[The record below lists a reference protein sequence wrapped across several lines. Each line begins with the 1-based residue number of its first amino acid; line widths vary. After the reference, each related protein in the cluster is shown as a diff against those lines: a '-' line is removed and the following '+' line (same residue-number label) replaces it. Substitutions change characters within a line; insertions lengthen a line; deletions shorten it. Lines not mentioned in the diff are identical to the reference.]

1 MPPGFT
7 KAFAERL
14 DKNSFVRVVEARHEE
29 QIRPGIVY
37 IAPGGYHM
45 TIRPKKIVLDTSP
58 PIHGVKPAVDKLFI
72 SAAEVYKN
80 RILCCVFTGMEETEL
95 KVSKPLNQSGFTM
108 AQDETTSVIYGM
120 PRAAYETGCVDAV
133 LPDYEISQEIVRLV
147 EQK

>member
-1 MPPGFT
+1 
-7 KAFAERL
+7 
-14 DKNSFVRVVEARHEE
+14 
-29 QIRPGIVY
+29 
-37 IAPGGYHM
+37 
-45 TIRPKKIVLDTSP
+45 P

-80 RILCCVFTGMEETEL
+80 RILCCVFTGMGRDGAEGV
-95 KVSKPLNQSGFTM
+95 KAIKSKGGFTM